1 MEGEYSFVD
10 IIRDDES
17 KKKAD
22 KEATSFASPKMKA
35 YSSRGLRDEDKVD
48 AMMPQQFTCSLQPA
62 QCWDG
67 KYTKELVRDAAD
79 NLPDINAISTS
90 FLPCGVSLGV
100 SSTTDFLTVKT
111 MGVVQLRVLFPEILP
126 AVMEGKR
133 RTM

>member
-22 KEATSFASPKMKA
+22 KEATSFASPKMRA

-48 AMMPQQFTCSLQPA
+48 AMMPQQFTFSLQPA

-111 MGVVQLRVLFPEILP
+111 MGWCSCVYFFPEILP